1 MGVQARI
8 VLYAPDSTAAETAA
22 RAAFDRIAILDEIMS
37 DYRVDSELT
46 ELTRRAGM
54 GPIPVSDDLF
64 RVLDIAQRLA
74 RQSNG
79 AFDITVGPYVRL
91 WRQAR
96 RAGKLPPPDSLKA
109 AERLVG
115 WRKLRLDQCARTVAL
130 EERGMKLDLGGIAKG
145 YAADEAIET
154 LRRNGIRSALI
165 EFGGDVVVSESPP
178 DEEGWKITAVL
189 AEGREVTLSNAA
201 ISTSGDTEQFVE
213 IGGKRYSHVVDPR
226 TGMGVTDRVAISVIA
241 PSGVLSDALATTMSV
256 AGPNGLAMVETE
268 YPGVTAYV
276 RFLSK

>member
-8 VLYAPDSTAAETAA
+8 VLYAPDSSTAETAA
-22 RAAFDRIAILDEIMS
+22 LAAFDRVAALDEIMS

-64 RVLDIAQRLA
+64 RILDMSQRLA

-79 AFDITVGPYVRL
+79 AFDVTVSPFVRL

-96 RAGKLPPPDSLKA
+96 RSGILPHPDSLEA
-109 AERLVG
+109 ASRLVG
-115 WRKLRLDQCARTVAL
+115 WRKLRLDQCARTATL

-145 YAADEAIET
+145 YAADEAVEA
-154 LRRNGIRSALI
+154 LRRNGVQSALV
-165 EFGGDVVVSESPP
+165 EFGGDVVVSEAPP
-178 DEEGWKITAVL
+178 GEEGWKITAVL
-189 AEGREVTLSNAA
+189 ADGREVTLSNAA

-213 IGGKRYSHVVDPR
+213 IGGKRYSHIVDPR
-226 TGMGVTDRVAISVIA
+226 TGMGVTARTAVTVIA
-241 PSGVLSDALATTMSV
+241 PSGVLSDAIATTLSV
-256 AGPNGLAMVETE
+256 TGENGLKMIASE
-268 YPGVTAYV
+268 YPAVKAYV
-276 RFLSK
+276 RYLGT